1 MASYEPASQESA
13 ERDIKQVPADAKLRE
28 AVRHLAAESGKA
40 MDRSRPFT
48 RENIERRAQRILGQL
63 SLSDS
68 FLGFAMVAV
77 SNVFWRHQFE
87 AVPFDRRLLLMP
99 NCLRDKSSCKG
110 VFDHVGLHCAGC
122 GACTIGGVKS
132 KADELGYQVIVA
144 EGTPAVIMKI
154 MEGEAD
160 AIMGVACL
168 DSLEK
173 AFKHVVELG
182 TPHVA
187 VPLLNNGCADTTVEV
202 DRIMRFLQA
211 RRSGATERTHT
222 YVPLLRETVRIF
234 DRPAIL
240 ALMSSCM
247 QADLDNENVD
257 PMNATESIAFD
268 WLLTGGKRLRPFVT
282 IAAYA
287 VGKHGTAPLAPDTEV
302 SGLIPDS
309 VKRIGLAIEALHKAS
324 LVHDDIEDDDAFR
337 YGRQTLHRR
346 HGIGPALN
354 VGDLLVGLGYRLI
367 SGESAALGAQCVAD
381 ILCHLSSAHL
391 ELCRGQGAELLW
403 QKRHKKLRP
412 IDALSIYALK
422 TAPAFETALF
432 AGLRAAGL
440 EIENGALR
448 RFSTCLGEGYQV
460 LNDLA
465 DWREDDRNKVTL
477 GQDVVARRPT
487 ILRAFAEEA
496 GGEERLAELSR
507 AHADDMTMAA
517 AVKALYTELGVF
529 AKAEKLLEKLTS
541 RANDVAGEIEQ
552 PALSNLLKFLVKIVL

>member
-1 MASYEPASQESA
+1 MATNELASQESA
-13 ERDIKQVPADAKLRE
+13 ERDIKQVPADAEQRG
-28 AVRHLAAESGKA
+28 AVRRLAAESGKA
-40 MDRSRPFT
+40 MDRSRPLT
-48 RENIERRAQRILGQL
+48 HENIERRAQCILEQL
-63 SLSDS
+63 DLPDT

-77 SNVFWRHQFE
+77 SNVFWRDQFE
-87 AVPFDRRLLLMP
+87 AVPFKRRLLLMP
-99 NCLRDKSSCKG
+99 NCLRDKSSCRG
-110 VFDHVGLHCAGC
+110 VFDQVGLHCAGC
-122 GACTIGGVKS
+122 GACTIGSVKS
-132 KADELGYQVIVA
+132 RADALGYQVIVA

-173 AFKHVVELG
+173 AFRHVVELG

-202 DRIMRFLQA
+202 EEIIRFLQGKRNGPA
-211 RRSGATERTHT
+211 ERTHT

-234 DRPAIL
+234 DRPAI
-240 ALMSSCM
+240 AGLMSSCM
-247 QADLDNENVD
+247 RTDVDVETAD
-257 PMNATESIAFD
+257 PMNATEAIAFE

-287 VGKHGTAPLAPDTEV
+287 VGKHGTAVLAPDTEV

-337 YGRQTLHRR
+337 YGRRTLHRQY
-346 HGIGPALN
+346 GIGPALN
-354 VGDLLVGLGYRLI
+354 VGDHLVGLGYRLI
-367 SGESAALGAQCVAD
+367 AGEAAALGARSAAD
-381 ILCHLSSAHL
+381 ILHHLSSAHL

-403 QKRHKKLRP
+403 QQQHKKLRP

-432 AGLRAAGL
+432 AGLRAADV
-440 EIENGALR
+440 ETNREVLR

-460 LNDLA
+460 INDLA
-465 DWREDDRNKVTL
+465 DWRENDRNKVTL
-477 GQDVVARRPT
+477 GQDVLARRPT

-496 GGEERLAELSR
+496 GGEPRLTELTR
-507 AHADDMTMAA
+507 AHAHDMAIAA
-517 AVKALYTELGVF
+517 DAKALYTELGVF
-529 AKAEKLLEKLTS
+529 AKAERLLEKL
-541 RANDVAGEIEQ
+541 RARADDVAGEIEQ
-552 PALSNLLKFLVKIVL
+552 PALADLLRFLVKIVL